1 MLNHFERIWG
11 PPNLRT
17 FVRLR
22 SVPPTTQIVAA
33 LRQRVAR
40 RKVCDAFVR
49 STTSDQRCLCLDQD
63 PCLVGMARY
72 LNGDSPPDSKRILYS
87 AFVCPAI
94 MYYSTPTR
102 IGKQFNIILVGVCFP
117 IILWLTRVY
126 RFAFMLIGQYH
137 PCQYS
142 AMQGSRY
149 HMVTW
154 VLIADLIIPSLVSLV
169 GESPHS
175 CWFRSI
181 GVVWSYIG
189 QYLDWNIPKPS
200 WTKPICL
207 DSYLSPPPSLQDPLV
222 CWWFQCFEFLP
233 IWDDNPT
240 WLCLRKRKIR
250 NHTCPTSIYK
260 WS

>member
-1 MLNHFERIWG
+1 MLSYHFVTYWG
-11 PPNLRT
+11 VPLW
-17 FVRLR
+17 VHAHR
-22 SVPPTTQIVAA
+22 SVSSMSILSHA
-33 LRQRVAR
+33 L
-40 RKVCDAFVR
+40 
-49 STTSDQRCLCLDQD
+49 
-63 PCLVGMARY
+63 
-72 LNGDSPPDSKRILYS
+72 
-87 AFVCPAI
+87 
-94 MYYSTPTR
+94 
-102 IGKQFNIILVGVCFP
+102 
-117 IILWLTRVY
+117 
-126 RFAFMLIGQYH
+126 
-137 PCQYS
+137 
-142 AMQGSRY
+142 GSRY
-149 HMVTW
+149 LMVTW

-189 QYLDWNIPKPS
+189 QYFDWNIPKAS
-200 WTKPICL
+200 WTKAICL

-260 WS
+260 WP